1 MISEQVISD
10 SLEASVRTKKQFWSE
25 HRVAFFEVAKTITQA
40 LKSNQKVLI
49 FGNGGSA
56 CDAMHFAGE
65 LVNRY
70 SKERRALACI
80 ALTADA
86 PLATCI
92 ANDSSFDRVFERQVE
107 ALGRPGDVAIG
118 ISTSGKSAN
127 VEKGLKAAQNLGLK
141 TIGLTGGSG
150 GTMLSNRWAEQIL
163 CVTGS
168 TSTPRIQET
177 HEWILHSL
185 CECIDSEF

>member
-1 MISEQVISD
+1 MINEQVLGE
-10 SLEASVRTKKQFWSE
+10 SLEASIRAKKQFWE
-25 HRVAFFEVAKTITQA
+25 QHKAAFFDVAKTLISS
-40 LKSNQKVLI
+40 LKAGHKILI

-56 CDAMHFAGE
+56 CDAMHFSGE

-70 SKERRALACI
+70 SKERQGLACI
-80 ALTADA
+80 ALTADT

-92 ANDSSFDRVFERQVE
+92 ANDSHFDRIFERQIE

-118 ISTSGKSAN
+118 ISTSGKSPNIDKAF
-127 VEKGLKAAQNLGLK
+127 KAARKNGLK
-141 TIGLTGGSG
+141 TVGLTGGTG
-150 GTMLSNRWAEQIL
+150 GAMLADRWADQVL
-163 CVTGS
+163 CVSGS

>member
-25 HRVAFFEVAKTITQA
+25 HRVAFFEVAKTLITA
-40 LKSNQKVLI
+40 LKSEHKILI

-56 CDAMHFAGE
+56 CDAMHFSGE

-70 SKERRALACI
+70 SKERRGLACI
-80 ALTADA
+80 ALTADT

-92 ANDSSFDRVFERQVE
+92 ANDSHFDRIFERQIE

-118 ISTSGKSAN
+118 LSTSGKSPN
-127 VEKGLKAAQNLGLK
+127 VEKALKAARSLGLK
-141 TIGLTGGSG
+141 TIGLTGGLG
-150 GTMLSNRWAEQIL
+150 GAMVRDRWADQIL
-163 CVTGS
+163 CVSGS